1 MVRRDLG
8 GGVFAGSRPPQ
19 YVIEIVA
26 VPGSATLEAARGV
39 RLRSAD
45 MEAPLPPAPID
56 VSDPPIER
64 TVRSFAGWLV
74 DVEDR

>member
-1 MVRRDLG
+1 MVRRELG
-8 GGVFAGSRPPQ
+8 GGVYAGSRPPR

-26 VPGSATLEAARGV
+26 VPGSATLEPRPGV
-39 RLRSAD
+39 RLPSA
-45 MEAPLPPAPID
+45 ETEVPLPPGGSN

-64 TVRSFAGWLV
+64 TARSLAGWLV